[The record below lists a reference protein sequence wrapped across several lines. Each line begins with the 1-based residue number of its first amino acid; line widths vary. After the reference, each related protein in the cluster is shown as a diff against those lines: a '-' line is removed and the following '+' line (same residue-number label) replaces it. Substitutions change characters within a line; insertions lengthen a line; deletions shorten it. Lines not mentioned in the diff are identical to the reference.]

1 MSTQFAPDTITNMS
15 IYIPHV
21 FANFT
26 PEYIADFFEKMLI
39 GSVSHVDLVSKM
51 DRNEQPYNAAYI
63 HFNHW
68 YPGTA
73 NTNLQAKIRDPTQ
86 EARVIHDDPWFWI
99 LLENKG
105 KKHIPGERKQTINLD
120 PAPGLPDIEEEEQDP
135 YYIYLEH
142 ENSRMAAENEMLQAN
157 IDALNDQIR
166 SSIEELAGGT
176 VCKSLFNA
184 IIGANDLEMA
194 KNLACL
200 IVHQV
205 DYEEYLATGL
215 DS

>member
-1 MSTQFAPDTITNMS
+1 MSTQFAPDMITNMS

-86 EARVIHDDPWFWI
+86 EARVIHDEPWFWI

-105 KKHIPGERKQTINLD
+105 KKHVPGERKQTINLED
-120 PAPGLPDIEEEEQDP
+120 LPIAPGLPDIEDP
-135 YYIYLEH
+135 YYTYLEH

-166 SSIEELAGGT
+166 SSVEEESAGNK
-176 VCKSLFNA
+176 VFQSLFKA
-184 IIGANDLEMA
+184 IIGANDLELA

-205 DYEEYLATGL
+205 DYDEYLKS
-215 DS
+215 DDDC